1 LRGVAISL
9 FSELSRRSVLR
20 IGAVYLASAW
30 LILQVVATVAPILDL
45 PDTLQKN
52 VLLLLV
58 VGLPIALALA
68 WIYELGP
75 DGLQKDSGATAPG
88 FGRKIDFFIIG
99 LLAVALVMSV
109 ITRPG
114 VDSHVDS
121 SVAVLPFT
129 NMSGN
134 AENDPFT
141 TGIHDDLLTHLSRI
155 GSIRTLSR
163 TSMLRYAGTTLSVPE
178 IAAELDVATILEG
191 GVQRSG
197 NRIRINAQLIRADRD
212 EHLWAETYDRE
223 LTASNVFEIQSD
235 IARAIADALRA
246 TLTEEDKHRLAAVP
260 TQSIEALDRYFIGR
274 QLLEQRTLASIEAAI
289 QYFEQVTEL
298 DVNFA
303 LGWSGL
309 ADAYMLLPEY
319 SWTVDREFV
328 DQNAKAS
335 IARALDLDPDLPEVK
350 ASHAWYELRYYKW
363 DESEAIFREA
373 LAVDPDNVN
382 VLHWLSHALSFQGRF
397 EEALVHA
404 QRAVAVEPDSNMI
417 HTNLAYILIDAGR
430 YQDAFKV
437 VRRLSRVAPGFVVL
451 RHNYF
456 LHELRAGL
464 PAQAAGTFVEYVAT
478 VGADPDAA
486 REIGDLWV
494 SYARDGVVG
503 RLTDDLVAR
512 ARLGNEDLAQV
523 LAAMGDGE
531 GVIGALQTAIPEHS
545 GSRSVFSMKINPL
558 YDFIRGDPRFQA
570 MLVEVGLAD

>member
-1 LRGVAISL
+1 MRGVSISL
-9 FSELSRRSVLR
+9 FSELKRRSVLR

-45 PDTLQKN
+45 PGTLQKN
-52 VLLLLV
+52 ILLLLII
-58 VGLPIALALA
+58 GLPVALVLA

-75 DGLQKDSGATAPG
+75 GGLQKDSGAAAPG

-99 LLAVALVMSV
+99 TLAVALLMSV

-129 NMSGN
+129 NMSGD

-163 TSMLRYAGTTLSVPE
+163 TSMLKYADTTLSVPE
-178 IAAELDVATILEG
+178 IAAELSVATILEG

-246 TLTEEDKHRLAAVP
+246 TLTEDDERRLASVP
-260 TQSIEALDRYFIGR
+260 TRNIDALDRYFIGR
-274 QLLEQRTLASIEAAI
+274 QLLEQRTLVSIEAAI

-319 SWTVDREFV
+319 SSTVDRALVE
-328 DQNAKAS
+328 QRAKSA
-335 IARALDLDPDLPEVK
+335 IRKALKLNPDLPEVR
-350 ASHAWYELRYYKW
+350 ASQAWYELRFYEW
-363 DESEAIFREA
+363 DEAEKIFRAA
-373 LAVDPDNVN
+373 LNVDPDNIN
-382 VLHWLSHALSFQGRF
+382 VLHWLSHVLAFRGRF
-397 EEALVHA
+397 DEALAHA
-404 QRAVAVEPDSNMI
+404 RHAAEVEPDSSMVR
-417 HTNLAYILIDAGR
+417 TNLAYILVDAGR
-430 YQDAFKV
+430 YQEAFEV
-437 VRRLSRVAPGFVVL
+437 VRELSQVAPEFVAL

-464 PAQAAGTFVEYVAT
+464 PVRAADTYVDYVAT
-478 VGADPDAA
+478 IGADADAA
-486 REIGDLWV
+486 RAIGDLWV
-494 SYARDGVVG
+494 AYARNGVVG
-503 RLTDDLVAR
+503 QLTDDLIAR

-523 LAAMGDGE
+523 LAAIGDEE
-531 GVIGALQTAIPEHS
+531 GAISALQATIPEHS

-558 YDFIRGDPRFQA
+558 YDFIRDDPRFQA
-570 MLVEVGLAD
+570 MLVEVGLSD